1 METKDALLLIIDHG
15 SVFWNAWHS
24 SANEELS
31 AAHDRCVRHVRFL
44 REKYPHTHCAIAC
57 DSPQSKRKEAH
68 PSYKSQRPEKDKAA
82 LEQLR
87 LTKETL
93 VADGLL
99 LWESSGYEADD
110 VIAVAV
116 LRAKQRGM
124 PVLIASADKDLLQ
137 LVDDI
142 NGIRCVSTKTDV
154 LFTAREVAD
163 KFGVPPRQMR
173 DWLVLVGDTSDNIA
187 GVPGVGA
194 KTAAKLLQK
203 YDDLEALFAA
213 LERDPASVA
222 TPAIVKGL
230 QESRDIVRVGVDL
243 VTLRTDAPIVFE
255 ELFEKREVKP
265 LVQVED
271 AEFEDANEDAEWP
284 IPPVDSISPDAPV
297 AAAPTPA
304 GISEKSEPRQPPPE
318 ARAEPPAQQQALAV
332 IDANSGWKLALEPR
346 TFSAGWALAKCL
358 FNSRLFNVASAEA
371 ALAIMMAGR
380 SMGLDA
386 VTSLRGF
393 HIIKN
398 KPVMSAALISGMV
411 LASGKAKYF
420 RIIRSTNE
428 EAVYETWRKG
438 DPEPIQMG
446 FSIADAKRAQMSFS
460 ADSNWTKYARTMLRW
475 RATAE
480 LARAVY
486 PDVVMNVYVEGE
498 LDEEVTE

>member
-230 QESRDIVRVGVDL
+230 QESREIVRVGVDL
-243 VTLRTDAPIVFE
+243 VTLRTDAQIVFE
-255 ELFEKREVKP
+255 ELFEERKVQP
-265 LVQVED
+265 LRKVDE
-271 AEFEDANEDAEWP
+271 AEFSDIQEAAHEDAEWP
-284 IPPVDSISPDAPV
+284 IPEVE
-297 AAAPTPA
+297 TQ
-304 GISEKSEPRQPPPE
+304 KSEPTPPVDESPKQPPPPVE
-318 ARAEPPAQQQALAV
+318 TSKPKENRETALA
-332 IDANSGWKLALEPR
+332 ISTRQFDLSLQPETISGAFKLASGLH
-346 TFSAGWALAKCL
+346 
-358 FNSRLFNVASAEA
+358 NSRLYNRFPSPEA
-371 ALAIMMAGR
+371 ITAVILRGR
-380 SMGLDA
+380 EMGLGA
-386 VTSLRGF
+386 LTSLDLF
-393 HIIKN
+393 HVVEGKPTPHAHLIISRAKAHPDCEYFQYVGGDATIAKYETKN
-398 KPVMSAALISGMV
+398 KRNPKPTPHQYTI
-411 LASGKAKYF
+411 
-420 RIIRSTNE
+420 E
-428 EAVYETWRKG
+428 EARKAG
-438 DPEPIQMG
+438 LIKSGGNWE
-446 FSIADAKRAQMSFS
+446 KRPAE
-460 ADSNWTKYARTMLRW
+460 MLRK
-475 RATAE
+475 TAGVQ
-480 LARAVY
+480 LARIEY
-486 PDVVMNVYVEGE
+486 PEAIAGLYAAEELGDEG
-498 LDEEVTE
+498 L